1 MSTVLVEELPTQAS
15 VQVLIWWWIDGK
27 ASSLCSVSMHDDR
40 ISKSAILNN
49 GYVFIFKRFVHMRA
63 SEKWHQKWSY
73 SYWVGGFK
81 HLMTLQSCEKVMG
94 LSTTQC
100 KMPMFHAHNFELAHL
115 KKKKKN
121 YKCIVR
127 IHVVIG
133 NFLVL
138 YFRVLLVMKV
148 LSCLYHPKAGLA
160 GWAGW
165 STHYSPC
172 CNFMCLLFHVV
183 TL

>member
-1 MSTVLVEELPTQAS
+1 MAKPALS
-15 VQVLIWWWIDGK
+15 VQSPCTMTVFLSQQSWIMVMFSFLSVLCTCVQVK
-27 ASSLCSVSMHDDR
+27 
-40 ISKSAILNN
+40 
-49 GYVFIFKRFVHMRA
+49 
-63 SEKWHQKWSY
+63 KWHQKWSY

-100 KMPMFHAHNFELAHL
+100 KMPMFQAHNFELAHL

-121 YKCIVR
+121 YKCIVH